1 VPKGGV
7 FDIEPALR
15 GRKVAVIGSGYVGLT
30 LSASLARLGH
40 DVECTDKSLERI
52 AELAAGHIQV
62 VEEGLPELV
71 QEMLATG
78 RLRFGV
84 DNALAAARSEFVFLC
99 LPTPEDAD
107 GGADLSF
114 VRAVAVEIGPYL
126 RPGATVVTKSTVPV
140 GTSEIVAT
148 ALARGDV
155 HVASNPEFFAEGK
168 SVRDCLFPD
177 RIIIGA
183 SSDIVAQSVADLYGP
198 HGHSRCIFT
207 DAASAELIK
216 YASNAYLATRLSFV
230 NSIAEL
236 CEAVGADIR
245 SVAAGMGSDHRI
257 GDAFLQPGPG
267 WGGSCLPKDTQAL
280 VRTAEQFGCEL
291 AVVKAA
297 IAANGHHIRRVL
309 GKVSTALGDVSG
321 RRIALWGLTFKAGT
335 DDLRKSPALEI
346 GRRLV
351 ALGAS
356 VQAYDPTV
364 PVGILDGMEVHSSS
378 LSACQEADA
387 LVVATEWPEFASID
401 LSALTTVMSG
411 KVIVDAR
418 NMLDAVVA
426 TSVGFSYAGI
436 GIRDSAERATEVAV

>member
-1 VPKGGV
+1 VPKGSV
-7 FDIEPALR
+7 VDIEPALR
-15 GRKVAVIGSGYVGLT
+15 ARRVAVIGSGYVGLT

-40 DVECTDKSLERI
+40 DVECTDKSFERI
-52 AELAAGHIQV
+52 AELSAGHIQI

-84 DNALAAARSEFVFLC
+84 DNALAAAKSEFVFLC

-148 ALARGDV
+148 ALARSDV

-168 SVRDCLFPD
+168 GIRDCLFPD
-177 RIIIGA
+177 RIVIGA
-183 SSDIVAQSVADLYGP
+183 SSDTVGQSVADLYGP
-198 HGHSRCIFT
+198 HSHSRCIFT
-207 DAASAELIK
+207 DPASAELIK

-245 SVAAGMGSDHRI
+245 SVMGGMGSDHRI
-257 GDAFLQPGPG
+257 GHAFLQPGPG

-280 VRTAEQFGCEL
+280 VRIAEQFGCEL
-291 AVVKAA
+291 DVVKAA
-297 IAANGHHIRRVL
+297 IAANGHHVQRVL
-309 GKVSTALGDVSG
+309 DKVSTALGDVSG

-346 GRRLV
+346 GQRLV

-364 PVGILDGMEVHSSS
+364 PVGILHGVEVHSSS
-378 LSACQEADA
+378 LSACQDADA
-387 LVVATEWPEFASID
+387 LVIATEWPEFASID
-401 LSALTTVMSG
+401 LCALSTVMSG

-418 NMLDAVVA
+418 NMLDAIVA
-426 TSVGFSYAGI
+426 TNAGFTYAGI
-436 GIRDSAERATEVAV
+436 GIRNSAERATEFAA